1 MNLKA
6 KLVELNACH
15 SGVAWVADRTLEQAW
30 AECGRGDWMG
40 WLTRKAG
47 LDSRKAAADMAER
60 VWHLVS
66 PDAQLACAWAIDC
79 ARRGADDEEMQAAR
93 YAAEAAVYASAAYT
107 ATAYAAEAAAYAAE
121 ASASAAEA
129 AADAAAAVYA
139 AADAAA
145 AVYAAYAAEAAEAA
159 YAARKTE
166 HAAQADIMRSHF
178 TWQDVAKALE

>member
-6 KLVELNACH
+6 KLVGLDACLEA
-15 SGVAWVADRTLEQAW
+15 VAWVADRTLEQAW
-30 AECGRGDWMG
+30 AECERGDWMG

-93 YAAEAAVYASAAYT
+93 YAVYAASAAATT
-107 ATAYAAEAAAYAAE
+107 ATAYASAAATAYASVYASAYAAE
-121 ASASAAEA
+121 DAASASASAAKA
-129 AADAAAAVYA
+129 
-139 AADAAA
+139 
-145 AVYAAYAAEAAEAA
+145 AA